1 MAYSDILGNL
11 PENPVGRDFDMS
23 RPTETFIPVGRA
35 VALQPLAFFGAMPR
49 LGGYQ
54 NPLAF
59 ALICAGISGILT
71 GILRLGG
78 GGIGALIGAILV
90 SVVGGA
96 IGLFLIAFIAN
107 LLINSIVGTGR
118 GNYETTFRVVA
129 YSSVTSIL
137 SWIPVIGGLAGLYTL
152 YLAVVGIRDVYQTTT
167 GKSLAVVLISGAII
181 FAIYMVIALVLVA
194 AIIGSAIMHSAG
206 AP

>member
-11 PENPVGRDFDMS
+11 PDSPVGRDFDVS

-35 VALQPLAFFGAMPR
+35 VALQPVAFFSAMPR
-49 LGGYQ
+49 LGGYP

-59 ALICAGISGILT
+59 ALICAGVSGILN
-71 GILRLGG
+71 GILHLGG
-78 GGIGALIGAILV
+78 GGIGGLIGAILL
-90 SVVGGA
+90 SVIGGA
-96 IGLFLIAFIAN
+96 IGLFVVAAIAN
-107 LLINSIVGTGR
+107 LLVNSLIGTGR

-152 YLAVVGIRDVYQTTT
+152 YLATVGIREVYQTTT
-167 GKSLAVVLISGAII
+167 GKSLAVVLISGAIVVV
-181 FAIYMVIALVLVA
+181 IYMIIAFVLVA
-194 AIIGSAIMHSAG
+194 AFIGSRIMSG
-206 AP
+206 G